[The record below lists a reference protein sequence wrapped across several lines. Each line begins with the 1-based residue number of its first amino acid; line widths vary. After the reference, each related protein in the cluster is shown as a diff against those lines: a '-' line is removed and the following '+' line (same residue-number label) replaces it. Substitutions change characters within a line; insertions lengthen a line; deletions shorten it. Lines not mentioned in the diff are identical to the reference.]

1 MEIGY
6 HLKSKGGS
14 SMNKRRDFLKMLLT
28 GSAALISAP
37 LLAKN
42 EEEWVSISILH
53 TNDMHSRIEPFPKN
67 DPKYANLGGFARLSS
82 TIKKARD
89 QEKNVILL
97 DAGDIFQGTPYF
109 NLYGGELEF
118 KLMSNMG
125 YYASTLGNH
134 DFDNGIDGLVSKLPY
149 ASFQFINCNYDVSN
163 TELKDHVVPY
173 KIKEIDGLRVGIL
186 GVGIEL
192 EGLVDKRN
200 YGNII
205 YHDPLVKA
213 NETAELL
220 KKEKKCDLIICL
232 SHLGYAYSYDRVSDR
247 DLAKENKYIDLI
259 IGGHTH
265 TFLDKAVKVK
275 SKYKKTTLI
284 NQVGHSGMR
293 LGKVDFKIHKIS
305 GETKISGT
313 NLIVKS
319 LV

>member
-1 MEIGY
+1 
-6 HLKSKGGS
+6 
-14 SMNKRRDFLKMLLT
+14 MNKRRGFLKMLLT
-28 GSAALISAP
+28 GSAALFSAP
-37 LLAKN
+37 LLAKDKGN
-42 EEEWVSISILH
+42 WINISILH

-67 DPKYANLGGFARLSS
+67 DPKYADLGGFARLSS

-89 QEKNVILL
+89 QEDNVILL

-109 NLYGGELEF
+109 NLYGGEVEF

-163 TELKDHVVPY
+163 TILKDHVVPY
-173 KIKEIDGLRVGIL
+173 KVKEIDGVRIGIL

-205 YHDPLVKA
+205 YTDPISSA
-213 NETAELL
+213 NAIAEIL
-220 KKEKKCDLIICL
+220 KLEKKCDLIICL
-232 SHLGYAYSYDRVSDR
+232 SHLGYAYADGRISDQ
-247 DLAKENKYIDLI
+247 DLARENKYMDLI

-265 TFLDKAVKVK
+265 TFLDKPVKVK
-275 SKYKKTTLI
+275 SKYKKLTLI

-293 LGKVDFKIHKIS
+293 LGKIDFKIHKLS
-305 GETKISGT
+305 GDTKISGT